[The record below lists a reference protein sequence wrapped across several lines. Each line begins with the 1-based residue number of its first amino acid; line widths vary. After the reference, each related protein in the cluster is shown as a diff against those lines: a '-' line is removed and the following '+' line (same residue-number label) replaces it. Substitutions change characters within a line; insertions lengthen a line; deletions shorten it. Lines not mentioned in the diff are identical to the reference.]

1 MFDSFLSGVFLG
13 FGVSVPFGPI
23 NILILTYALKAFKN
37 SIAVGLGAFSVDLL
51 YLLYLLL
58 LQFGLLNFL
67 DNVIFMRALAIFGF
81 CFLSY
86 MAYLMLKKKNEDLHL
101 DQHKDFKESLLKS
114 YIKGIILNG
123 SNPYVIGFWLSATGI
138 VLSNQHA
145 YSTILG
151 LVVAILFWIGALA
164 FVVAK
169 YSYLFSAKVIR
180 IINIVSALIIEYFAL
195 SLLYKTFIG

>member
-1 MFDSFLSGVFLG
+1 MFDSFLNGLFLG

-51 YLLYLLL
+51 YLLL

-67 DNVIFMRALAIFGF
+67 DNVIFMRVLAIFGF

-86 MAYLMLKKKNEDLHL
+86 MAYLMLKKKNEDLRL

-138 VLSNQHA
+138 VLNNQHA
-145 YSTILG
+145 YSTIVG
-151 LVVAILFWIGALA
+151 LVVAILFWIGTLA

>member
-13 FGVSVPFGPI
+13 FGVSVPFGPV

-37 SIAVGLGAFSVDLL
+37 SIAVGLGAFSIDML
-51 YLLYLLL
+51 YLFL

-67 DNVIFMRALAIFGF
+67 DNVIFMRFLAIFGF
-81 CFLSY
+81 CFLTY
-86 MAYLMLKKKNEDLHL
+86 MAYLMLRKKKESLNLE
-101 DQHKDFKESLLKS
+101 HKDFKESLLKS

>member
-13 FGVSVPFGPI
+13 FGVSVPFGPV

-37 SIAVGLGAFSVDLL
+37 SIAVGLGAFSIDML
-51 YLLYLLL
+51 YLFL

-67 DNVIFMRALAIFGF
+67 DNVIFMRFLAFFGF
-81 CFLSY
+81 CFLTY
-86 MAYLMLKKKNEDLHL
+86 MAYLMLRKKKESLNLE
-101 DQHKDFKESLLKS
+101 HKEFKESLLKS

-138 VLSNQHA
+138 VLSNQHT

>member
-1 MFDSFLSGVFLG
+1 MVMFDSFLSGVFLG
-13 FGVSVPFGPI
+13 FGVSVHFGPV

-37 SIAVGLGAFSVDLL
+37 SIAVGLGAFSIDML
-51 YLLYLLL
+51 YLFL

-67 DNVIFMRALAIFGF
+67 DNVIFMRFLAIFGF
-81 CFLSY
+81 CFLTY
-86 MAYLMLKKKNEDLHL
+86 MAYLMLRKKKESLNLE
-101 DQHKDFKESLLKS
+101 HKEFKESLLKS

-138 VLSNQHA
+138 VLSNQHT

>member
-1 MFDSFLSGVFLG
+1 MAMFDSFLNGLFLG

-23 NILILTYALKAFKN
+23 NILILAYALKAFKN
-37 SIAVGLGAFSVDLL
+37 SIAVGLGAFSVD
-51 YLLYLLL
+51 LLYLLL

-114 YIKGIILNG
+114 YVKGIILNG
-123 SNPYVIGFWLSATGI
+123 SNPYVIGFWLSATSI
-138 VLSNQHA
+138 ILNNQHA
-145 YSTILG
+145 YFTILG
-151 LVVAILFWIGALA
+151 LVVAILFWIGTLA

>member
-13 FGVSVPFGPI
+13 FGVSVPFGPV

-37 SIAVGLGAFSVDLL
+37 SIAVGLGAFSIDML
-51 YLLYLLL
+51 YLFL

-67 DNVIFMRALAIFGF
+67 DNVIFMRFLAIFGF
-81 CFLSY
+81 CFLTY
-86 MAYLMLKKKNEDLHL
+86 MAYLMLRKKKESLNLE
-101 DQHKDFKESLLKS
+101 HKEFKESLLKS
-114 YIKGIILNG
+114 YIKGAFLNG
-123 SNPYVIGFWLSATGI
+123 SNPFVIGFWLSATGI

>member
-13 FGVSVPFGPI
+13 FGVSVPFGSV

-37 SIAVGLGAFSVDLL
+37 SIAVGLGAFSIDML
-51 YLLYLLL
+51 YLFL

-67 DNVIFMRALAIFGF
+67 DNVIFMRFLAIFGF
-81 CFLSY
+81 CFLTY
-86 MAYLMLKKKNEDLHL
+86 MAYLMLGKKKESLNLE
-101 DQHKDFKESLLKS
+101 HKEFKESLLKS

-138 VLSNQHA
+138 VLSNQHT

>member
-13 FGVSVPFGPI
+13 FGVSVPFGPV

-37 SIAVGLGAFSVDLL
+37 SIAVGLGAFSIDML
-51 YLLYLLL
+51 YLFL

-67 DNVIFMRALAIFGF
+67 GNVIFMRSLAIFGF
-81 CFLSY
+81 CFLTY
-86 MAYLMLKKKNEDLHL
+86 MAYLMLRKKKESLNLE
-101 DQHKDFKESLLKS
+101 HKEFKESLLKS

-169 YSYLFSAKVIR
+169 YSYLFSAKVIC

>member
-13 FGVSVPFGPI
+13 FGVSVPFGPV

-37 SIAVGLGAFSVDLL
+37 SIAVGLGAFSIDML
-51 YLLYLLL
+51 YLFL

-67 DNVIFMRALAIFGF
+67 DNVIFMRFLAIFGF
-81 CFLSY
+81 CFLTY
-86 MAYLMLKKKNEDLHL
+86 MAYLMLRKKKESLNLE
-101 DQHKDFKESLLKS
+101 HKEFKESLLKS

-138 VLSNQHA
+138 VLSNQHT

-169 YSYLFSAKVIR
+169 YSYLFSVKVIR

>member
-13 FGVSVPFGPI
+13 FGVSVPFGPV

-37 SIAVGLGAFSVDLL
+37 SIAVGLGAFSIDML
-51 YLLYLLL
+51 YLFL

-67 DNVIFMRALAIFGF
+67 DNVIFMRFLAIFGF
-81 CFLSY
+81 CFLTY
-86 MAYLMLKKKNEDLHL
+86 MAYLMLRKKKESLNLE
-101 DQHKDFKESLLKS
+101 HKEFKESLLKS

-138 VLSNQHA
+138 VLSNQHT

-180 IINIVSALIIEYFAL
+180 IINIISAIIIEYFAL

>member
-13 FGVSVPFGPI
+13 FGVSVPFGPV

-37 SIAVGLGAFSVDLL
+37 SIAVGLGAFSIDML
-51 YLLYLLL
+51 YLFL

-67 DNVIFMRALAIFGF
+67 DNVIFMRFLAIFGF
-81 CFLSY
+81 CFLTY
-86 MAYLMLKKKNEDLHL
+86 MAYLMLRKKKESLNLE
-101 DQHKDFKESLLKS
+101 HKEFKESLLKS

-138 VLSNQHA
+138 VLSNQHT

-164 FVVAK
+164 FLVAK

>member
-13 FGVSVPFGPI
+13 FGVSVPFGPV

-37 SIAVGLGAFSVDLL
+37 SIAVGLGAFSIDML
-51 YLLYLLL
+51 YLFL

-67 DNVIFMRALAIFGF
+67 DNVIFMRFLAIFGF
-81 CFLSY
+81 CFLTY
-86 MAYLMLKKKNEDLHL
+86 MAYLMLRKKKESLNLE
-101 DQHKDFKESLLKS
+101 HKEFKESLLKS
-114 YIKGIILNG
+114 YIKGAFLNG
-123 SNPYVIGFWLSATGI
+123 SNPFVIGFWLSATGI

-169 YSYLFSAKVIR
+169 YSYLFSAKVIC

>member
-13 FGVSVPFGPI
+13 FGVSVPFGPV

-37 SIAVGLGAFSVDLL
+37 SIAVGLGAFGIDML
-51 YLLYLLL
+51 YLFL

-67 DNVIFMRALAIFGF
+67 DNVIFMRFLAIFGF
-81 CFLSY
+81 CFLTY
-86 MAYLMLKKKNEDLHL
+86 MAYLMLRKKKESLNLE
-101 DQHKDFKESLLKS
+101 HKEFKESLLKS

-138 VLSNQHA
+138 VLSNQHT

>member
-13 FGVSVPFGPI
+13 FGVSVPFGSV

-37 SIAVGLGAFSVDLL
+37 SIAVGLGAFSIDML
-51 YLLYLLL
+51 YLFL

-67 DNVIFMRALAIFGF
+67 DNVIFMRFLAIFGF
-81 CFLSY
+81 CFLTY
-86 MAYLMLKKKNEDLHL
+86 MAYLMLRKKKESLNLE
-101 DQHKDFKESLLKS
+101 HKEFKENLLKS

-138 VLSNQHA
+138 VLSNQHT

>member
-13 FGVSVPFGPI
+13 FGVSVPFGPV

-37 SIAVGLGAFSVDLL
+37 SIAVGLGAFSIDML
-51 YLLYLLL
+51 YLFL

-67 DNVIFMRALAIFGF
+67 GNVIFMRSLAIFGF
-81 CFLSY
+81 CFLTY
-86 MAYLMLKKKNEDLHL
+86 MAYLMLRKKKESLNLE
-101 DQHKDFKESLLKS
+101 HKEFKESLLKS
-114 YIKGIILNG
+114 YVKGIILNG

-138 VLSNQHA
+138 VLSSDHA
-145 YSTILG
+145 YLMTLG

>member
-1 MFDSFLSGVFLG
+1 MAMFDSFLNGLFLG

-23 NILILTYALKAFKN
+23 NILILAYALKAFKN
-37 SIAVGLGAFSVDLL
+37 SIAVGLGAFSVD
-51 YLLYLLL
+51 LLYLLL

-114 YIKGIILNG
+114 YVKGIILNG

-151 LVVAILFWIGALA
+151 LVVAILFWIAALA

-195 SLLYKTFIG
+195 NLLYKTFIG

>member
-1 MFDSFLSGVFLG
+1 MVMFDSFLSGVFLG
-13 FGVSVPFGPI
+13 FGVSVPFGPV

-37 SIAVGLGAFSVDLL
+37 SIAVGLGAFSIDML
-51 YLLYLLL
+51 YLFL

-67 DNVIFMRALAIFGF
+67 DNVIFMRFLAIFGF
-81 CFLSY
+81 CFLTY
-86 MAYLMLKKKNEDLHL
+86 MAYLMLRKKKESLNLE
-101 DQHKDFKESLLKS
+101 HKEFKESLLKS

-138 VLSNQHA
+138 VLSNQHT

>member
-1 MFDSFLSGVFLG
+1 MAMFDSFLSGVFLG
-13 FGVSVPFGPI
+13 FGVSVPFGPV

-37 SIAVGLGAFSVDLL
+37 SIAVGLGAFSIDML
-51 YLLYLLL
+51 YLFL

-67 DNVIFMRALAIFGF
+67 DNVIFMRFLAIFGF
-81 CFLSY
+81 CFLTY

-114 YIKGIILNG
+114 YVKGIILNG

-169 YSYLFSAKVIR
+169 YSYLFSAKVIH